1 MSVSNRRGSVQM
13 LLIGDLVAERIDD
26 LHREAAAARLA
37 ATVRGPSLA
46 SRAATRGMDA
56 LGFWLM
62 GAGLRLATAGA
73 TRGNGH
79 RLAGGR

>member
-1 MSVSNRRGSVQM
+1 MQT

-26 LHREAAAARLA
+26 LHREAAAARVA
-37 ATVRGPSLA
+37 ASVRGPSLA
-46 SRAATRGMDA
+46 SRAATRGLDA

-73 TRGNGH
+73 ARGPGH
-79 RLAGGR
+79 RLTGGR